1 MWRTDTMFTYRNEG
15 KVYGSP
21 MFDDEYAAACSG
33 AANVPPPQSHIQPHT
48 YLPQQQQ
55 QQPQV
60 SPEAPPTDGS
70 SAAGV
75 IANVVVPKLETVETA
90 AAAPALRPHIAGPA
104 VTAAVQHLR
113 SVAVPWGGAQ
123 TTGRTSGRGAAERA
137 GDIAGDA
144 RFGAVHVKH
153 SEEDPGGGET
163 GPAGGAR
170 RKSAGA
176 ASSGGRGGGSGGA
189 LKRKAGGRRKEA
201 SDEWDSSE

>member
-48 YLPQQQQ
+48 YLSQPQE
-55 QQPQV
+55 QQPQA
-60 SPEAPPTDGS
+60 SPEAPPTDES
-70 SAAGV
+70 RPAAV
-75 IANVVVPKLETVETA
+75 ADVVAPKLETVETA
-90 AAAPALRPHIAGPA
+90 AAAPALRPHAAGPA

-123 TTGRTSGRGAAERA
+123 TTGRVSGRGAAERA
-137 GDIAGDA
+137 GDVGGDA
-144 RFGAVHVKH
+144 RFGAVQVKH
-153 SEEDPGGGET
+153 SEEEPGAGET

-170 RKSAGA
+170 RKSAGG
-176 ASSGGRGGGSGGA
+176 ASSGGRGGGGGA